1 MHLTELLDPKR
12 GFLVDDI
19 CYIKV
24 HIICAMKI
32 VRTYQP
38 KLEPVQAL
46 TGVTILALTAPKNE
60 KTGHSKEKKEKA
72 HSVEAMMIQS
82 AGDSSMSVSNK
93 KPGENQN
100 TEAKDEK
107 RRSLSFSNWFQERI
121 EKIEKYFDRDGT
133 RYQRL
138 PDE

>member
-24 HIICAMKI
+24 HIIGAMKI

-38 KLEPVQAL
+38 KPEPVQAL
-46 TGVTILALTAPKNE
+46 TGVTILALTAKNE
-60 KTGHSKEKKEKA
+60 KTGNSKEKKEKA
-72 HSVEAMMIQS
+72 HSVEAMIQS
-82 AGDSSMSVSNK
+82 AGDSSISVSNK
-93 KPGENQN
+93 NPGENQN

-107 RRSLSFSNWFQERI
+107 RSLSFSNWFQERI
-121 EKIEKYFDRDGT
+121 EKIEIFISF
-133 RYQRL
+133 L
-138 PDE
+138 S